1 MAQKVYKVQC
11 VAGHIVTVQ
20 SESEDFQF
28 CITETNPCT
37 APVIIVSEQVSI

>member
-1 MAQKVYKVQC
+1 MAKVFKVQC

-28 CITETNPCT
+28 CVSESDCG
-37 APVIIVSEQVSI
+37 AAVIIVSEQVSI